1 MQSLRVAMEQ
11 RDVAALRAAITVAEG
26 EAEADGAVVEV
37 SGGSAGRHT
46 WQPLSK
52 LHTFYTLYTPH
63 PTPYSPREHLPTTTT
78 HRRPRCS

>member
-1 MQSLRVAMEQ
+1 MEQ

-63 PTPYSPREHLPTTTT
+63 PTPTHHANTSQPQPLTGATNRE
-78 HRRPRCS
+78 